1 MRFQAG
7 TEDVVK
13 ELGKSCRFI
22 CFGYGAKL
30 KTLCENTGITR
41 LIDAVADNNDAL
53 WNTSGNID
61 NQKISL
67 IGPEEIKKY
76 LTEKH
81 VLLITTTYYKQVQ
94 DQLCRELAIDLDI
107 VYYFPSERDVKYEK
121 YAELHAG
128 EPLKDIIVFRSGLAK
143 YVEGFDF
150 SDNAKAMFEYMLDRG
165 YHKKYQMIW
174 MVKYPEAYLRYDNIE
189 NVEFVSYEWE
199 SEENK
204 ELSDKYF
211 HAMYFAKYFFFTDTH
226 FWLRHCRTGQLR
238 INLWHGC
245 GLKDRKTKNG
255 PCRKSYDF
263 MTVNSD
269 TYAEIHAGEF
279 GCDREQM
286 LVTGLAKQDWLFRGV
301 DLPLAELLGIPRAD
315 KYIFWLPTFRM
326 AAEGLERLNEYIL
339 DSETGLPIVT
349 TDQKMT
355 ELDGVLKSLNM
366 TMLIKLHPV
375 QDNSLIAHKSYSNIA
390 VVDNKTLTEMDLHI
404 NSLLAQAAAIIS
416 DYSSVAIDFLLLDRP
431 IGFALDDLK
440 KYEESRGFVFN
451 PIKEYLPGKEIYDF
465 DQFIDFIKEV
475 SQGNDSSRIRRNN
488 LLSIFHAFN
497 NGNNCER
504 ILESV
509 GIKI

>member
-1 MRFQAG
+1 MEFVIG
-7 TEDVVK
+7 TEDIVK
-13 ELGKSCRFI
+13 ELAKSYRFI

-30 KTLCENTGITR
+30 KTLCQNTGIVK
-41 LIDAVADNNDAL
+41 LIDAVADNNDSI
-53 WNTSGNID
+53 WNTSGTID
-61 NQKISL
+61 DVKIR
-67 IGPEEIKKY
+67 IICPEEIKKY
-76 LTEKH
+76 SVEKH

-94 DQLCRELAIDLDI
+94 DQLCRELSIDADT
-107 VYYFPSERDVKYEK
+107 VYYFPSEKDLKYEK
-121 YAELHAG
+121 YAELHAD

-150 SDNAKAMFEYMLDRG
+150 SDNAKAIFEYMLYKG
-165 YHKKYQMIW
+165 YSKKYKLVW
-174 MVKYPEAYLRYDNIE
+174 MVKYPNAYSKYTNTE

-199 SEENK
+199 SEEDN

-211 HAMYFAKYFFFTDTH
+211 DAMYFAKYFFFTDTH
-226 FWLRHCRTGQLR
+226 FWLRNCRTGQLR

-255 PCRKSYDF
+255 PCRKNYDF

-269 TYAEIHAGEF
+269 TYADIHAEEF

-286 LVTGLAKQDWLFRGV
+286 LVTGLAKQDWLFRGTEI
-301 DLPLAELLGIPRAD
+301 PLNELLGKPKSD

-326 AAEGLERLNEYIL
+326 AAEGLERLNEYFL

-349 TDQKMT
+349 TDEKMR
-355 ELDGVLKSLNM
+355 ELDAVLKTVNM
-366 TMLIKLHPV
+366 TMIIKLHPV
-375 QDNSLIAHKSYSNIA
+375 QDNTLIDHKNYSNIA
-390 VVDNKTLTEMDLHI
+390 VVDNKTLTAMDLHI
-404 NSLLAQAAAIIS
+404 NHLLSQADAIIS
-416 DYSSVAIDFLLLDRP
+416 DYSSVAVDFLLLDKP

-440 KYEESRGFVFN
+440 EYEESRGFVFN

-465 DQFIDFIKEV
+465 EQFIDFVKEI
-475 SQGNDSSRIRRNN
+475 SRGYDSSRSRRHE
-488 LLSIFHAFN
+488 LLNIFHAFN
-497 NGNNCER
+497 NEQCCER

>member
-1 MRFQAG
+1 MRFEIG
-7 TEDVVK
+7 TEDIVK
-13 ELGKSCRFI
+13 ELAKSFRFI

-30 KTLCENTGITR
+30 KTLCQKTGIAT

-53 WNTSGNID
+53 WDTSGHIDDVKINI
-61 NQKISL
+61 IC
-67 IGPEEIKKY
+67 PENIKKY

-94 DQLCRELAIDLDI
+94 EQLCSELAIDADS
-107 VYYFPSERDVKYEK
+107 VYYFPSERDLRYEE

-150 SDNAKAMFEYMLDRG
+150 SDNAKAIFEYMLHKE
-165 YHKKYQMIW
+165 YNKKYKLVW
-174 MVKYPEAYLRYDNIE
+174 MVKYPEAYTKYANTE

-199 SEENK
+199 NEENK

-211 HAMYFAKYFFFTDTH
+211 YAVYFAKYFFFTDTH
-226 FWLRHCRTGQLR
+226 FWLRNCRTGQLR

-255 PCRKSYDF
+255 PCKKSYDF

-269 TYAEIHAGEF
+269 TYAEIHAKEF

-286 LVTGLAKQDWLFRGV
+286 LVTGLAKQDWLLRGV
-301 DLPLAELLGIPRAD
+301 DLPLDELLGITKAD

-326 AAEGLERLNEYIL
+326 AAEGLERLNEYL
-339 DSETGLPIVT
+339 LNSETGLPIVT
-349 TDQKMT
+349 TDEKMRD
-355 ELDGVLKSLNM
+355 LDDVLKSLNM
-366 TMLIKLHPV
+366 TLIIKLHPV
-375 QDNSLIAHKSYSNIA
+375 QDNSLIAHKSYRNIV
-390 VVDNKTLTEMDLHI
+390 VVDNQTLAAMDLHI
-404 NSLLAQAAAIIS
+404 NHLLSQAVAIIS
-416 DYSSVAIDFLLLDRP
+416 DYSSVAIDFLLLDKP

-440 KYEESRGFVFN
+440 EYEESRGFVFN

-465 DQFIDFIKEV
+465 EQLKDYIKEI
-475 SQGNDSSRIRRNN
+475 STGYDSSRLRRHE
-488 LLSIFHAFN
+488 LLSIFHTFN
-497 NGNNCER
+497 NGHYCER

-509 GIKI
+509 GIQI